1 MLTLLLFGLLL
12 GMRHALDAD
21 HVAAVASLATRS
33 ATRRDT
39 IRLAA
44 AWGLGHTAT
53 LMMLGG
59 ALAVLD
65 FALPSGVSRAL
76 EAGVGLMLVVLGIDV
91 LRRVRRRRI
100 HFHVHVHDSG
110 VRHFHAHVHGPDVVH
125 DTAAH
130 RHVHRQNAN
139 GLSSRAMLIG
149 GVHGLAGS
157 AGLTLLSLQTLHSVG
172 TALVYLA
179 LFGLGSML
187 GMVLFSLVLSW
198 PLGWVAHHL
207 ERTSQSLELAL
218 GGLTIGIGC
227 WVLMAS

>member
-1 MLTLLLFGLLL
+1 MLTLLFLGLLL

-39 IRLAA
+39 MRLAA

-59 ALAVLD
+59 VLAALDAT
-65 FALPSGVSRAL
+65 LPAEVSRAL
-76 EAGVGLMLVVLGIDV
+76 EAAVGLMLVALGIDV
-91 LRRVRRRRI
+91 LRRVRRQRI
-100 HFHVHVHDSG
+100 HFHVHAHDSG
-110 VRHFHAHVHGPDVVH
+110 VRHFHAHVHGQEVAH

-130 RHVHRQNAN
+130 RHVHRQNAS

-157 AGLTLLSLQTLHSVG
+157 AGLTLLSLQTLPSVG

-179 LFGLGSML
+179 LFGLGSIL

-198 PLGWVAHHL
+198 PLGWAARHL

-218 GGLTIGIGC
+218 GSLTIGIGC
-227 WVLMAS
+227 WVMMAS